1 MMPTTLMHWAH
12 GVSLGAFSLKDEFL
26 EKFKTAFAPPS
37 VSENHVAI
45 VLKFGAQKD
54 LSKRAM

>member
-26 EKFKTAFAPPS
+26 EKFKTAFDPPPHL
-37 VSENHVAI
+37 ENHIAI
-45 VLKFGAQKD
+45 SLQFHVHP
-54 LSKRAM
+54 S